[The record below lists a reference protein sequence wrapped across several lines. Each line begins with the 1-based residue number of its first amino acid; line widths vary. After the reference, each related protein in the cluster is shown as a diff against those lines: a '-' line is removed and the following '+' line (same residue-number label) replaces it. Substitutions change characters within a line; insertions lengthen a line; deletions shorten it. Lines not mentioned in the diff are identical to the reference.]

1 MLYLKKIKH
10 EKKIINDTKNFFSII
25 LKLKNEYTYISNQK
39 VFKKILKQKN
49 DKIIEKLSI
58 SKTILLYSRKFVN
71 DNTKQL
77 TKKIFDNNIENQ
89 YATMKTIIT
98 NYVEIFLKNDATTN
112 KKLIIFRQTKKNR
125 KKQHLT

>member
-1 MLYLKKIKH
+1 MK
-10 EKKIINDTKNFFSII
+10 S
-25 LKLKNEYTYISNQK
+25 KNEYTYISNQK
-39 VFKKILKQKN
+39 NFEKILKQKN
-49 DKIIEKLSI
+49 DKIFKKLLI
-58 SKTILLYSRKFVN
+58 LKIILLCSRKFVN

-98 NYVEIFLKNDATTN
+98 NYVKIFLKNNATTN